1 MSRTPHRNLWWL
13 ATALTLL
20 LNGCG
25 FHLQTGAS
33 IPPRLVGLRV
43 AGTGPS
49 GGALAQA
56 VDRALQRRGN
66 HAQSGGPLLRIDH
79 AYVGQRIISISP
91 GSGVALEFLD
101 TLHAEISVVGSDHK
115 VLLAPQPL
123 LVESSFSYNSGN
135 PLATNEQQVTSQRL
149 LMEQGARQILR
160 RVLNSPDFRQPVP

>member
-1 MSRTPHRNLWWL
+1 MSRTRQWRRCWL
-13 ATALTLL
+13 VAGLALL
-20 LNGCG
+20 LGGCG

-33 IPPRLVGLRV
+33 IPPKLVGLRV

-49 GGALAQA
+49 GGTLAQA

-91 GSGVALEFLD
+91 SNGVALEFLD

-123 LVESSFSYNSGN
+123 LVENSFSYNSGN
-135 PLATNEQQVTSQRL
+135 PLATNEQQITSQRL

-160 RVLNSPDFRQPVP
+160 QVLNNPSFRQQAP